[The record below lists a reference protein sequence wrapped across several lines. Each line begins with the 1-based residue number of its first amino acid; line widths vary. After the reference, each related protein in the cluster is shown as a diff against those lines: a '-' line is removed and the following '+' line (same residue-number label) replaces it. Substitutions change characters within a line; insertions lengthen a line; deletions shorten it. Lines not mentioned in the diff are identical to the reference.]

1 MKHMFSKIKR
11 PSPLNPV
18 VDDGNASSIGSDF
31 DSNNSSPTY
40 ASPPQGS
47 GGKFLVRSRRT
58 SFIDAN
64 AIPDMSRLTIGT
76 PSNKIIRQN
85 QFENSAG
92 TTQGGSPFYR
102 EKNESTARNRRHMH
116 TLSLDLDHIQFGP
129 LDKEEDRLSASSL
142 VDTSIQPPPIE
153 TILPASDI
161 SQQSLLLHNI
171 AAIKN
176 NLESRKKL
184 LLNIINALTGYVE
197 RGLQYVEDEEDVN
210 DSDDDNSEDDVD
222 FESDEMI
229 FTNYNETPATE
240 TPQKPI
246 NLDYATPQPG
256 SNKQRNANKGHR
268 IMTVANKPVDNSGE
282 RVSSLSPADV
292 SGCRS
297 ASGLPEV
304 LSGDRNSNA
313 NTPITQQNDRNH
325 NSRLALISED
335 SYRATPFIEALQEL
349 IAAAQ
354 SILDTSL
361 SDLLTNPAHCEDI
374 VSKVQQQGQRWN
386 DNPDW
391 PCRRYYV
398 ALLLALADLTRL
410 VRLWEAEK
418 GFWNLRDEEEIG
430 NDTLRSIKFVFHMG
444 TDQAEDNVKEDTMED
459 VNTAEDVEETLRED
473 EDLQEAAKQGQSM
486 NVIMELSLSDCRI
499 MYLSP
504 SWSSVVGSDPRQVLE
519 QPIAQ
524 FLAPDDADVF
534 AKATEQLLQDFS
546 SSLEVKFRLKPS
558 DFDSYFSD
566 TEEDDDEFSY
576 LEMEGKGMIVYDRA
590 TGIASHSIWVIKPI
604 DDGLWEA
611 DKKDAEQMSN
621 ISEEASDNIMW
632 HQYQPIP
639 TSPSAHNLD
648 VPDIPESPEGVDS
661 YYEQPRSECSETE
674 TQAEPVLC
682 HICERLIPPIFF
694 ERHSAACADLNR
706 ATMDVAMC
714 NDGIGE
720 LKGQIRSIIQENI
733 GVSEQQSA
741 THNQDQK
748 QIEYDALS
756 SMNDILNVALE
767 ISTPESKDE
776 SDDNKRL
783 ALISP
788 RSESNIA
795 SILSWKP
802 PTLNAVSMSELAN
815 DVETVIRGKVEAV
828 NNLKS
833 AIEKFE
839 EIRMDIEDYTNS
851 NSQDDAIQFNCEAD
865 DPDTRLPSI
874 ESEENAEPS
883 TPTVDVCNAD
893 SSSQVDTGTGQDTG
907 DFQTVGQNARI
918 SIDIEH
924 TNTAASSPR
933 IAESKDLTDIN
944 DTRLSAS
951 PSTSSPRMSS
961 KPSQPS
967 IKDFEIIKPI
977 SKGAFGSVY
986 LSKKRTTGD
995 YYAIKVLKKSD
1006 MIAKNQ
1012 VTNVKAERMILMTQT
1027 DSPFVVKL
1035 YFSFQSKDY
1044 LYLVMEYLNGG
1055 DCAALVKAIGGLPED
1070 WARKYLAEVVL
1081 GLEYLHNRGIVH
1093 RDLKPD
1099 NLLIDQNGHLKLT
1112 DFGLSRI
1119 GFLGRQT
1126 RNESVASDG
1135 KGHKKWPSRMSSFDA
1150 SSSSPTTPDSTN
1162 SHLFPQSYFG
1172 LLLSHNKRSS
1182 VCSSGSAE
1190 TNFIGTTSA
1199 AQSAPDTPS
1208 SPAGSTPLKSGFF
1221 DELQN
1226 STSISANSLSTST
1239 STNNHAFINTEKQES
1254 TKNFVGTP
1262 DYLAP
1267 ESILGMEKNDMVDWW
1282 ALGVICYEFLYGIP
1296 PFHAET
1302 PEKVFENILSRN
1314 IVWYDDVEI
1323 SWQARDFIERLL
1335 CMNVEDRLGANGANE
1350 VKTHPFFNGI
1360 NWETILNEP
1369 ADFVPQPKHMEDTDY
1384 FDGRGAQTAQ
1394 FNDVEELASA
1404 KEAVKTEGICNS
1416 NHIGLETGDL
1426 SEGKIK
1432 DQENVDDF
1440 GTFVYKNLPVLE
1452 KANLDII
1459 RRLRSDFG
1467 DNGSGKIRQ
1476 MLIQARPQ
1484 RPRMGSMSEIRPCN
1498 GSPTLSTSSISSG
1511 SQIGPSSPLSPVSPG
1526 ENSDSRFGDSQTPL
1540 SYVRHVVKEKHRRN
1554 SLPTRLR
1561 IPALSNVDRSA
1572 ALPDTSRLNR
1582 TRHESISRAPSIT
1595 RDSNLRSN
1603 NVTQSI
1609 SRNVRLSRRSL
1620 DCLVAEDNPISA
1632 KIMET
1637 ILSKLNCRCVVV
1649 RNGAEAVRCALADVK
1664 FDIIFMDIRMPIID
1678 GELATR
1684 MIKSTKN
1691 INMTTPIVAVT
1702 AYEHNAGI
1710 SRTFDDVIS
1719 KPVEKNKILS
1729 ELEHFCYYNSGG

>member
-1 MKHMFSKIKR
+1 
-11 PSPLNPV
+11 
-18 VDDGNASSIGSDF
+18 
-31 DSNNSSPTY
+31 
-40 ASPPQGS
+40 
-47 GGKFLVRSRRT
+47 
-58 SFIDAN
+58 
-64 AIPDMSRLTIGT
+64 
-76 PSNKIIRQN
+76 
-85 QFENSAG
+85 
-92 TTQGGSPFYR
+92 
-102 EKNESTARNRRHMH
+102 
-116 TLSLDLDHIQFGP
+116 
-129 LDKEEDRLSASSL
+129 
-142 VDTSIQPPPIE
+142 
-153 TILPASDI
+153 
-161 SQQSLLLHNI
+161 
-171 AAIKN
+171 
-176 NLESRKKL
+176 
-184 LLNIINALTGYVE
+184 
-197 RGLQYVEDEEDVN
+197 
-210 DSDDDNSEDDVD
+210 
-222 FESDEMI
+222 
-229 FTNYNETPATE
+229 
-240 TPQKPI
+240 
-246 NLDYATPQPG
+246 
-256 SNKQRNANKGHR
+256 
-268 IMTVANKPVDNSGE
+268 MTVANEPVDNSKE
-282 RVSSLSPADV
+282 RVSSLAPTDV
-292 SGCRS
+292 NSCRS
-297 ASGLPEV
+297 ASGMPEV
-304 LSGDRNSNA
+304 FSGDRNSNS
-313 NTPITQQNDRNH
+313 NTPVSQQNDKNY

-361 SDLLTNPAHCEDI
+361 SDLLTNPTHCEDI
-374 VSKVQQQGQRWN
+374 VRKVQQQGRHWD

-398 ALLLALADLTRL
+398 TLLLALADLTRL

-418 GFWNLRDEEEIG
+418 GFWNLRDEEEVG
-430 NDTLRSIKFVFHMG
+430 NDTLRGIKFVFHTG
-444 TDQAEDNVKEDTMED
+444 TDQDEDDVKGSAVED
-459 VNTAEDVEETLRED
+459 VDTAEDVEEAIRED

-486 NVIMELSLSDCRI
+486 NVIMDLSLSDCRI

-504 SWSSVVGSDPRQVLE
+504 SWNSVVGSDPRQVLE

-546 SSLEVKFRLKPS
+546 RSLEIKFRLKPS
-558 DFDSYFSD
+558 DFDAYFSD

-576 LEMEGKGMIVYDRA
+576 LEMEGKGIIVYDRA
-590 TGIASHSIWVIKPI
+590 TRIASRTIWVIKPI

-611 DKKDAEQMSN
+611 DKKEAEHMSN
-621 ISEEASDNIMW
+621 ISEEAGDNNMMW
-632 HQYQPIP
+632 HQYQRIP

-648 VPDIPESPEGVDS
+648 APEPPDGVDS

-674 TQAEPVLC
+674 TQSKPVLC
-682 HICERLIPPIFF
+682 HICERHIPPIFF

-720 LKGQIRSIIQENI
+720 LKGQIRSMMQENI

-741 THNQDQK
+741 THNRDQK
-748 QIEYDALS
+748 QIEHDALS

-802 PTLNAVSMSELAN
+802 PVLNAIPMSELAV

-833 AIEKFE
+833 AIDKFE
-839 EIRMDIEDYTNS
+839 EIRMAIEEYTNS
-851 NSQDDAIQFNCEAD
+851 KGISSQDDGIQFSYD
-865 DPDTRLPSI
+865 DPDTKLPSI
-874 ESEENAEPS
+874 ASEVDTELS
-883 TPTVDVCNAD
+883 IPTIDTYDAD
-893 SSSQVDTGTGQDTG
+893 SSLQVDADIGQETGEC
-907 DFQTVGQNARI
+907 QTVGQNM
-918 SIDIEH
+918 
-924 TNTAASSPR
+924 SPR
-933 IAESKDLTDIN
+933 IAEPKDSTDII
-944 DTRLSAS
+944 DARSSAS
-951 PSTSSPRMSS
+951 PPTSSPRMSS

-1126 RNESVASDG
+1126 RNESVANDG
-1135 KGHKKWPSRMSSFDA
+1135 KGHKRWPSRMSSFDA
-1150 SSSSPTTPDSTN
+1150 SSSSPTTPDSMN
-1162 SHLFPQSYFG
+1162 SHPFPQSYFG

-1190 TNFIGTTSA
+1190 NSFIGTTSA

-1226 STSISANSLSTST
+1226 STPMSANSLSTSI
-1239 STNNHAFINTEKQES
+1239 STNNHVYINPEKQES

-1302 PEKVFENILSRN
+1302 PEKVFENILSRK
-1314 IVWYDDVEI
+1314 IEWYDDVEI

-1335 CMNVEDRLGANGANE
+1335 CMNAEDRLGANGANE
-1350 VKTHPFFNGI
+1350 VKSHPFFKGI

-1369 ADFVPQPKHMEDTDY
+1369 ADFVPQPKDMEDTDY

-1394 FNDVEELASA
+1394 FNDVEELMP
-1404 KEAVKTEGICNS
+1404 AVKTEEIRKK
-1416 NHIGLETGDL
+1416 NHVGPETADL
-1426 SEGKIK
+1426 GEGELKE
-1432 DQENVDDF
+1432 QENVDDF

-1467 DNGSGKIRQ
+1467 NLNLDNGNGKIRQ
-1476 MLIQARPQ
+1476 MLIPPRSQ
-1484 RPRMGSMSEIRPCN
+1484 RPRLGSMSEIRPSN

-1511 SQIGPSSPLSPVSPG
+1511 SQIGPSSPLSPVLQG
-1526 ENSDSRFGDSQTPL
+1526 ENSDSRSGDSQAPL

-1561 IPALSNVDRSA
+1561 IPLLGNVDRSA
-1572 ALPDTSRLNR
+1572 ALSDTPRLNR

-1595 RDSNLRSN
+1595 RDSHPRSN
-1603 NVTQSI
+1603 NVIQSI
-1609 SRNVRLSRRSL
+1609 SRNMRISRRPL

-1649 RNGAEAVRCALADVK
+1649 RNGAEAVRCALGDVK

-1729 ELEHFCYYNSGG
+1729 ELEHFCYCNSGG